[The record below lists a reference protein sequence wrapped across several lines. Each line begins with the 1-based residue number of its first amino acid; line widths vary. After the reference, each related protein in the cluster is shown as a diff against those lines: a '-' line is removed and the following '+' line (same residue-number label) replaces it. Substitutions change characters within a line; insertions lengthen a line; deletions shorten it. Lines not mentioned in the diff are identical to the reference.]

1 METVK
6 VEIDKDAD
14 LYFKCPHCNGITYL
28 TDAACFFKKSQ
39 CNKCFRVYKLNI

>member
-28 TDAACFFKKSQ
+28 TDAACFLK
-39 CNKCFRVYKLNI
+39 NLNVINVLEYIN